1 MKDKYIL
8 DAVSKKANFVSISL
22 HLFVDVNSYQFSGET
37 IHAPENA
44 GTGLAHVV
52 CKRVSDTKKKH
63 YWLLYVIMSGR
74 YILCT

>member
-22 HLFVDVNSYQFSGET
+22 HLFVDDVNSYQFSGET

-44 GTGLAHVV
+44 GIGLAHVV
-52 CKRVSDTKKKH
+52 CKRVSDPKKNTTGF
-63 YWLLYVIMSGR
+63 V
-74 YILCT
+74 

>member
-44 GTGLAHVV
+44 GIGLEHVV
-52 CKRVSDTKKKH
+52 CKRVSDPKKKI
-63 YWLLYVIMSGR
+63 LPTGFCMSSS
-74 YILCT
+74 